1 MKTISSIKN
10 GLRIQ
15 GILFLSM
22 LGAGSASAQTFTP
35 PTVLPAENVNL
46 GGSGSYCI
54 GLADMIRT
62 GNIHLWNIPCFIKYF
77 TQTLIALG
85 GSLSVLYVMIGGYTY
100 IVMGEE
106 KKSEAKS
113 TITHALIGLAV
124 TLMAWIL
131 VDLALRFVTE

>member
-1 MKTISSIKN
+1 MKIISLIKN
-10 GLRIQ
+10 GVRIQ
-15 GILFLSM
+15 SVLLLSAI
-22 LGAGSASAQTFTP
+22 GATSVAAQTFTP
-35 PTVLPAENVNL
+35 PTVLPAENTNL
-46 GGSGSYCI
+46 GGTGGNCI

-62 GNIHLWNIPCFIKYF
+62 GNIHLWNIPCFVKYF

-106 KKSEAKS
+106 KKAEAKS

-131 VDLALRFVTE
+131 VDLVLRFVTE